1 LAAFFA
7 TLVQQP
13 SAHQPQLA
21 TAGRLRDAHATVL
34 HVRAAL
40 DTTTRTLEGR
50 RDDAGFDWQALE
62 AIDRE
67 ELAAIDALVAQ
78 LTAGA
83 AADNLARSLETLL

>member
-1 LAAFFA
+1 M
-7 TLVQQP
+7 QQP
-13 SAHQPQLA
+13 SAHRPQLA

-40 DTTTRTLEGR
+40 DATTRTLEGR
-50 RDDAGFDWQALE
+50 RDDAGLDWQALE

>member
-1 LAAFFA
+1 L
-7 TLVQQP
+7 
-13 SAHQPQLA
+13 
-21 TAGRLRDAHATVL
+21 DA
-34 HVRAAL
+34 
-40 DTTTRTLEGR
+40 TTRTLEGR
-50 RDDAGFDWQALE
+50 RDDAGLDWQALE